1 MHESVMEDQS
11 RYEMMGKIL
20 LIQANLLAN
29 LIIQQ
34 HLSAEEGDEEGIKQL
49 QQGIETV
56 KQNVNDLER
65 LMEEWR
71 QKNEH

>member
-34 HLSAEEGDEEGIKQL
+34 HLSAEEGDEERVKVI
-49 QQGIETV
+49 QQGIAELR
-56 KQNVNDLER
+56 QGINIIEELR
-65 LMEEWR
+65 REWR
-71 QKNEH
+71 NNHEQ

>member
-34 HLSAEEGDEEGIKQL
+34 HLSAEESDEEGIKQL

>member
-1 MHESVMEDQS
+1 MSEGI
-11 RYEMMGKIL
+11 YEQLEKEL
-20 LIQANLLAN
+20 EIQANLLAN